1 MLPQLNQNKDPGAE
15 PFGIKPKDAE
25 RLKPR
30 ELVTVYYIGLNSLD
44 RKDKNR
50 PVSIFVPTI
59 GRVINMPEIGE
70 SIDVPAVAIPELR
83 LRTRWQDAAK
93 HSHDGI
99 TDSPL
104 IAHAVQEAV
113 RRGDREID
121 LERAVAQANLTKVA
135 TDDLI
140 QALLDRGDMPQSTM
154 DALSR
159 RLRQLRPED
168 AEVDPETA
176 PETT

>member
-1 MLPQLNQNKDPGAE
+1 
-15 PFGIKPKDAE
+15 
-25 RLKPR
+25 
-30 ELVTVYYIGLNSLD
+30 
-44 RKDKNR
+44 
-50 PVSIFVPTI
+50 
-59 GRVINMPEIGE
+59 
-70 SIDVPAVAIPELR
+70 
-83 LRTRWQDAAK
+83 
-93 HSHDGI
+93 
-99 TDSPL
+99 
-104 IAHAVQEAV
+104 V